1 MLTPVM
7 VRRATAL
14 ALLLALAPFA
24 SELVE
29 WGAHY
34 LQHGDY
40 VHATGHTPEPSDAE
54 HGCTTLFHLCG
65 CHATFATGAARAH
78 GVALPDSRQPSF
90 VLLRPSHGRD
100 QDPPPHLPP
109 LA

>member
-1 MLTPVM
+1 MLRTVI
-7 VRRATAL
+7 RRAVAL
-14 ALLLALAPFA
+14 ALLFALAPFA

-40 VHATGHTPEPSDAE
+40 VHANGHDPGPADEE

-65 CHATFATGAARAH
+65 CHATFATGPARAR
-78 GVALPDSRQPSF
+78 LDPMSDSRRPSF
-90 VLLRPSHGRD
+90 VALRPSHGRD

>member
-1 MLTPVM
+1 MAVI
-7 VRRATAL
+7 RRAAAF
-14 ALLLALAPFA
+14 ALLFALAPFA

-29 WGAHY
+29 WGTHF

-40 VHATGHTPEPSDAE
+40 VHANGHTQEPSDEE

-65 CHATFATGAARAH
+65 CHATFATGAARARIDGTPH
-78 GVALPDSRQPSF
+78 SRQPSVVF
-90 VLLRPSHGRD
+90 LRPIHGRD